1 MELIFIPFKI
11 HSKSKCWMK
20 IKVMPSRYNPLKLIL
35 AFPIVFSIKS
45 FFIPLDGARSQLARA
60 APSIKLFSFQ
70 TKARSLKFIVVF
82 SFFSVASY
90 LKDLLKESGIV
101 LDKKCAIVQT
111 AYANGS
117 STEYITNT
125 LVSEPL

>member
-1 MELIFIPFKI
+1 MSDENQSNAIQIQPAEADI
-11 HSKSKCWMK
+11 G
-20 IKVMPSRYNPLKLIL
+20 
-35 AFPIVFSIKS
+35 FPNSVFNKE